1 MKIHNLKINSTVT
14 VLHIAVY
21 EDDYFCV
28 EFYLVSMYMY
38 TERTR
43 YFNINVKLFTFSLK
57 LSLLT

>member
-43 YFNINVKLFTFSLK
+43 YFNINVKLFTFSL
-57 LSLLT
+57 